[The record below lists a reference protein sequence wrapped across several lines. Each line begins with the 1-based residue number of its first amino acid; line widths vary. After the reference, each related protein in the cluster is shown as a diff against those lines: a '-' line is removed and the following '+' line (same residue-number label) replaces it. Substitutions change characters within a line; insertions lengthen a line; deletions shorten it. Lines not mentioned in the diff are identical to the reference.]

1 MKVNPLTYD
10 SLQTRSG
17 THDVGEVWASLLW
30 GRLLEVLLPG
40 MDSRQICTT
49 LTVCR
54 KYCYHEDYYGWVDD
68 PTIANPTFL
77 GARDAIVAADVTHY
91 KGANKCDILKHLLS
105 VGLGSK
111 ATDTRKNDFSVPPEC
126 DGNAPPPR
134 ATTTDITTRATTGKA
149 TTTTKKVGTTTKKA
163 GTTPT

>member
-30 GRLLEVLLPG
+30 DVYWSLVTRHGFSANLYDAKQSAGNIVTMRIIMGGLMTQP
-40 MDSRQICTT
+40 C
-49 LTVCR
+49 
-54 KYCYHEDYYGWVDD
+54 
-68 PTIANPTFL
+68 NPTFL

-91 KGANKCDILKHLLS
+91 KGANKCDILKAFAKR
-105 VGLGSK
+105 GLGSK